1 MSAKSRDDYFMKYK
15 RRQLTGMLVLL
26 RALFEMTIV
35 TKPLIFATEEPE
47 NKGFINNDVN
57 STFKVC
63 LFIT

>member
-1 MSAKSRDDYFMKYK
+1 MKYK

-35 TKPLIFATEEPE
+35 TKPLIFATEEPV
-47 NKGFINNDVN
+47 NKGFINNYVN
-57 STFKVC
+57 SAFKVR